1 MTRALRRLAW
11 LFAIAGG
18 ICAGAVALLTVLS
31 IAGRAAFSTPIPGD
45 FEITQLG
52 IAWAISL
59 CLPWCQVHG
68 GNIIVDFFTQR
79 ARERTLR
86 VLDAIGCVLLALMV
100 ALLAWRTVSGAI
112 AVYGAGE
119 TSMILDLPGW
129 WVYAG
134 LAPGL
139 ALSGVIALAQV
150 GLHLSGRGVESM
162 RV

>member
-1 MTRALRRLAW
+1 MTLALRRLAW
-11 LFAIAGG
+11 LFAISGG
-18 ICAGAVALLTVLS
+18 ICASAVAILTVVS
-31 IAGRAAFSTPIPGD
+31 IAGRAVVRAPIPGD

-59 CLPWCQVHG
+59 CLPWCQLHG

-79 ARERTLR
+79 APERTLR
-86 VLDAIGCVLLALMV
+86 MLDALGCVLLALMA

-112 AVYGAGE
+112 AVHAAGE
-119 TSMILDLPGW
+119 TSMIVDLPGW

-150 GLHLSGRGVESM
+150 WLHLSGRGVESM
-162 RV
+162 R

>member
-1 MTRALRRLAW
+1 MIRALRRLAW
-11 LFAIAGG
+11 LFALAGG
-18 ICAGAVALLTVLS
+18 ACASAVALLTVVS
-31 IAGRAAFSTPIPGD
+31 IAGRAAFRSPIPGD
-45 FEITQLG
+45 FEITQVG

-68 GNIIVDFFTQR
+68 GNIIVDFFTQN
-79 ARERTLR
+79 AREGTQR
-86 VLDAIGCVLLALMV
+86 VLDAIGCVLLALM
-100 ALLAWRTVSGAI
+100 AGLLAWRTLSGAI
-112 AVYGAGE
+112 AVHGAGE
-119 TSMILDLPGW
+119 ATMILDLPGW

-162 RV
+162 RA

>member
-1 MTRALRRLAW
+1 MTGALRRLAW
-11 LFAIAGG
+11 LFAIGG
-18 ICAGAVALLTVLS
+18 GLCASAVALLTVVS
-31 IAGRAAFSTPIPGD
+31 IVGRATLRSPIPGD
-45 FEITQLG
+45 FELTQVG

-79 ARERTLR
+79 AHERTLR
-86 VLDAIGCVLLALMV
+86 VFDAIGCLLLALMV

-112 AVYGAGE
+112 AVHGAGE

-139 ALSGVIALAQV
+139 ALSGLVALTQV
-150 GLHLSGRGVESM
+150 WLHLSGRGVETL
-162 RV
+162 R